1 MLVTDKGQVTIPKD
15 VRLAAG
21 VVPGSEVAIT
31 FEAGKIVIQKLAGA
45 KKPDRR
51 AQMRGAAAKAQ
62 KSLPAPYRQM
72 SATAIME
79 FLRPLDPV

>member
-1 MLVTDKGQVTIPKD
+1 MQVTEKGQVTIPKD

-31 FEAGKIVIQKLAGA
+31 FEAGRIVIQKLAGA

-51 AQMRGAAAKAQ
+51 AQLQRAAAKAQ
-62 KSLPAPYRQM
+62 KSMSSHFRQM
-72 SATAIME
+72 SAEAIME
-79 FLRPLDPV
+79 FMRPPEKA